1 MRKKVL
7 IATTV
12 ILIIIIAVVCV
23 FYFKSDNTT
32 VGTGSNLIDT
42 MANIESLANSFLE
55 TSNELDNTLVK
66 IQKIKTQMIH
76 KRIVQQIKATII
88 LKKK

>member
-23 FYFKSDNTT
+23 FYFKPNNTT
-32 VGTGSNLIDT
+32 VGTGTNLINT
-42 MANIESLANSFLE
+42 MANIESLTNSFLE
-55 TSNELDNTLVK
+55 TSNELDNTLVETNS
-66 IQKIKTQMIH
+66 I
-76 KRIVQQIKATII
+76 
-88 LKKK
+88 